1 MWNLPWPEIKPT
13 SSALAGVSPLAHQ
26 GGPIAAFSVQD
37 KEVILQRIQGVCAC
51 RHQFS
56 SVEFSLCLV
65 WLFVTP
71 GAPLQH
77 ARLPCIARSNSLT
90 DFLFF
95 FYNDPY
101 AGFVYLETAATTAA
115 DLNLLYVS
123 QNSTSSRNVIHFSL
137 LLGSASSVTSGTWYG
152 VIEGSRCCSKV
163 RENRRGHLLTASISL
178 RERQTAHLEWQAS
191 QGICKWILRAPEL
204 SVVSIG
210 GDVAVGTATQRAPRF
225 IPAGAVPHRAVTSVY
240 IPPHCQW
247 LHVCSVCVLQLW

>member
-1 MWNLPWPEIKPT
+1 M
-13 SSALAGVSPLAHQ
+13 LASFTLKRQQPQPQTLIYCTYH
-26 GGPIAAFSVQD
+26 
-37 KEVILQRIQGVCAC
+37 RIQ
-51 RHQFS
+51 
-56 SVEFSLCLV
+56 
-65 WLFVTP
+65 
-71 GAPLQH
+71 
-77 ARLPCIARSNSLT
+77 
-90 DFLFF
+90 
-95 FYNDPY
+95 
-101 AGFVYLETAATTAA
+101 
-115 DLNLLYVS
+115 
-123 QNSTSSRNVIHFSL
+123 L
-137 LLGSASSVTSGTWYG
+137 LLGMSFIFLCFWGALPASLVALGMYG